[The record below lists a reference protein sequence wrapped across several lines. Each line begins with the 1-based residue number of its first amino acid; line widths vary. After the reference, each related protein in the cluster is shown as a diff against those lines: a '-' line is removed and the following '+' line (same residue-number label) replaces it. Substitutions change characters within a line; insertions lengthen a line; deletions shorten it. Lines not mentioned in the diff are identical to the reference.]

1 MGDNLKIFKFRQ
13 DIQNTINT
21 SGLPIMAMQTVL
33 ELVLN
38 DVRNASD
45 EVLKN
50 EMMAEEK
57 ETKDG
62 LST

>member
-62 LST
+62 IQ